1 SPRGGQPLAAT
12 PPCAVRTFLARRRS
26 SARGGLARF
35 TPRLSAA
42 ASGVARMHRRRPDST
57 SHRRPPTRRRLESR
71 AAGSRARSRS
81 RQPIGRWRVFRVVSL
96 LDAWHG
102 GGDSWKPLPFNATIR
117 SNQMKTKL
125 VLGAVAAA
133 VAVFSQGA
141 FAQAASSPTRAEVK
155 AEAKKGALAPAG
167 EATGSVTPGKG
178 SNTTREERK
187 ATTKADRASGNL
199 KATGEAGDLKGTQPG
214 KGSEVDRAARKADTK
229 AAVKAGKTQP
239 A

>member
-1 SPRGGQPLAAT
+1 
-12 PPCAVRTFLARRRS
+12 
-26 SARGGLARF
+26 
-35 TPRLSAA
+35 
-42 ASGVARMHRRRPDST
+42 
-57 SHRRPPTRRRLESR
+57 
-71 AAGSRARSRS
+71 
-81 RQPIGRWRVFRVVSL
+81 
-96 LDAWHG
+96 
-102 GGDSWKPLPFNATIR
+102 
-117 SNQMKTKL
+117 MKTKL

-239 A
+239 AGEAATPSSEKPMK